1 MTKSICVWYWF
12 IFLPYVSPFLKKNI
26 VEGIKHRCV
35 NKTSQDKGGAC
46 ANEKRKRWYRIPLDI
61 TLVDGNYAAWGYK
74 NHKVAKLKKQIRNKL
89 LQLIQIILVAMHK
102 CSYVY
107 YFSVREKWST
117 RRKPRWR
124 TWWHDHLTCG
134 HRVLNP
140 CQWIEA
146 SANTVFIL
154 SWFLVTNRSFLLLEK
169 RRWTTLMRSVRNV
182 VSTNQRINK
191 LIKIILPPTLTF
203 TLSGCWSWLNWA
215 IKANTSI
222 GGDISTLEN
231 NEAIFTVDRSSVFLS
246 RSSSGQCC
254 QGALLTSVS

>member
-1 MTKSICVWYWF
+1 MEYPQETEVANLMTWPSHMRTPGIE
-12 IFLPYVSPFLKKNI
+12 PVS
-26 VEGIKHRCV
+26 
-35 NKTSQDKGGAC
+35 
-46 ANEKRKRWYRIPLDI
+46 
-61 TLVDGNYAAWGYK
+61 VDRGERE
-74 NHKVAKLKKQIRNKL
+74 HCIH
-89 LQLIQIILVAMHK
+89 IILISGHK
-102 CSYVY
+102 C
-107 YFSVREKWST
+107 
-117 RRKPRWR
+117 
-124 TWWHDHLTCG
+124 
-134 HRVLNP
+134 
-140 CQWIEA
+140 
-146 SANTVFIL
+146 
-154 SWFLVTNRSFLLLEK
+154 TNRSFLLLEK
-169 RRWTTLMRSVRNV
+169 RRWTTLMRSVRNA